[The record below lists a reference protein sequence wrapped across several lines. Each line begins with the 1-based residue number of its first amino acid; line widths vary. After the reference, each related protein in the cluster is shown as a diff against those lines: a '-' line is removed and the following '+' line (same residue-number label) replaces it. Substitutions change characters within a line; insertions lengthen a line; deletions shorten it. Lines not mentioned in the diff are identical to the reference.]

1 MCVPTDDAER
11 QKQGSLHQ
19 NEEVLMNFVRFFF
32 GTPRRLVVS
41 LIVIVLITV
50 SEHFAPG
57 VLGNVVASTLDKTLG
72 AVLKVAFEA
81 LGPLFGAILPIIVV
95 LVGFRILF
103 KGFK

>member
-1 MCVPTDDAER
+1 MNR
-11 QKQGSLHQ
+11 FIH
-19 NEEVLMNFVRFFF
+19 VLF
-32 GTPRRLVVS
+32 GTPRRIVVS
-41 LIVIVLITV
+41 LIVIALITI

-57 VLGNVVASTLDKTLG
+57 VLGAAVASALDKSLG